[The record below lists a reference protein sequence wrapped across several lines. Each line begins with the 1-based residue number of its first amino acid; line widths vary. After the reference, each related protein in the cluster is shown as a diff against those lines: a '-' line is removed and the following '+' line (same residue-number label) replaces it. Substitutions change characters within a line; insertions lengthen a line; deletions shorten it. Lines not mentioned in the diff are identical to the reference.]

1 MTTAVWTKRTN
12 LNNNGAYVEHGRNSV
27 GGNTPH
33 ADLIAGRF
41 NENGYTSTRWY
52 TLNEPILTNHLGGIP
67 TNVIFASGGYKSSPS
82 PAEPSNIEALA
93 RLLGKYKQSDFN
105 LAVSAGE
112 SRESWHMIADR
123 MFRFGEAL
131 RRTRNG
137 DLTGALRAMGSS
149 KRASRRAQRK
159 LGSGDISG
167 SFLELQY
174 GWVPLINDIYAA
186 SELINE
192 PLVEKS
198 SIRTSLRTTSGD
210 FQTAISQAQSQ
221 SVTHQR
227 ERTVYHIAKLS
238 TTEVTWAARLGLLN
252 PLSVAW
258 ELTTLSFVA
267 DWFLPIGSLI
277 EAVEASYILPVGK
290 YIKTDVLR
298 TFVQLTIGAGAPCWN
313 YSSTGAVKAQKGGI
327 FSQKRTEMTR
337 NISNSVPNNLFDGS
351 GPRQSLIDTDLS
363 LRQAASAS
371 ALLHQAFQAFR
382 R

>member
-1 MTTAVWTKRTN
+1 
-12 LNNNGAYVEHGRNSV
+12 
-27 GGNTPH
+27 
-33 ADLIAGRF
+33 
-41 NENGYTSTRWY
+41 
-52 TLNEPILTNHLGGIP
+52 
-67 TNVIFASGGYKSSPS
+67 
-82 PAEPSNIEALA
+82 
-93 RLLGKYKQSDFN
+93 
-105 LAVSAGE
+105 
-112 SRESWHMIADR
+112 
-123 MFRFGEAL
+123 
-131 RRTRNG
+131 
-137 DLTGALRAMGSS
+137 MGSS

-327 FSQKRTEMTR
+327 FSQKRTEMSR